1 MNLNSMGGRKFLAVI
16 GCGAVTSFLQY
27 MGKLDPGGSTY
38 SLVVLGTV
46 GVFIAGNVTQKVK
59 APRDPAVG

>member
-1 MNLNSMGGRKFLAVI
+1 MNITTLGGRKFLATI
-16 GCGAVTSFLQY
+16 GCGAVTSLLQY
-27 MGKLDPGGSTY
+27 LGKLDAAGSTY

-59 APRDPAVG
+59 GPRVAAE

>member
-1 MNLNSMGGRKFLAVI
+1 MNINGWGGRKFLATI

-27 MGKLDPGGSTY
+27 MGKLDAAGSTY

-59 APRDPAVG
+59 APRASAD